1 MPGHA
6 RCTARREIPVR
17 NITRFAMATAEVS
30 VPRCDELGKVIHHT
44 EIETQTGKQAFLQ
57 ANSME
62 WDGRDIL
69 ETARK

>member
-1 MPGHA
+1 
-6 RCTARREIPVR
+6 
-17 NITRFAMATAEVS
+17 MATAEVS